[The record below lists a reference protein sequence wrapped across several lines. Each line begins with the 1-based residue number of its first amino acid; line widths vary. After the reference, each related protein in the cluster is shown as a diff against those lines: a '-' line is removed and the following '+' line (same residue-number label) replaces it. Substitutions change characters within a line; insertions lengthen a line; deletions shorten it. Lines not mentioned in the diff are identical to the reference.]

1 MLKRPSYQ
9 KHVPV
14 TMRDVAELAGVSQST
29 VSRVL
34 SQSAVMVPISPE
46 TYKKVQDAV
55 QQLGYHPNL
64 LARSLRTQKN
74 AMIAVMIADI
84 SNAFYHFIARAIQDI
99 ATQHSCDVLIANTD
113 HLYQYEKRFCEAI
126 MRRPVDGVIMVP
138 YHLSNAEI
146 GHLIERTGVHV
157 AVLGQQ
163 IDLPTVDV
171 VWADDGQATFEA
183 TNWLISGKSYRRL
196 AFIGVTAAYESG
208 QRRLAGFLRAVETAG
223 LSVDPSFIQEG
234 DFTVESGYR
243 AMQTLLSTPTPPDV
257 VVACNDLMA
266 IGALNAAQD
275 LNRRVPEEV
284 AIIGFDNIPATTFVR
299 PNLTTIAQFPA
310 EIGRQLAT
318 ALFERIEGVETSVGR
333 RFEIPLT
340 LIERQST

>member
-126 MRRPVDGVIMVP
+126 MRRPVATIM
-138 YHLSNAEI
+138 S
-146 GHLIERTGVHV
+146 
-157 AVLGQQ
+157 
-163 IDLPTVDV
+163 
-171 VWADDGQATFEA
+171 
-183 TNWLISGKSYRRL
+183 
-196 AFIGVTAAYESG
+196 
-208 QRRLAGFLRAVETAG
+208 
-223 LSVDPSFIQEG
+223 
-234 DFTVESGYR
+234 
-243 AMQTLLSTPTPPDV
+243 
-257 VVACNDLMA
+257 
-266 IGALNAAQD
+266 
-275 LNRRVPEEV
+275 
-284 AIIGFDNIPATTFVR
+284 
-299 PNLTTIAQFPA
+299 
-310 EIGRQLAT
+310 
-318 ALFERIEGVETSVGR
+318 
-333 RFEIPLT
+333 
-340 LIERQST
+340 